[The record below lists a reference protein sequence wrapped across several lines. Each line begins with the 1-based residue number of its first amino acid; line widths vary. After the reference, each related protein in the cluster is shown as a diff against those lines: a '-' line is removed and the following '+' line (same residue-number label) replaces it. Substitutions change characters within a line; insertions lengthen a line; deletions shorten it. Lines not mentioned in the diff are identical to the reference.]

1 MPDWLEEL
9 REEKK
14 QAIARTQGTRN
25 AGMQY
30 ASVADRLQ
38 AEQRQLAALV
48 QSIGIEPLLQQFVDE
63 GLRDHPLF
71 VDSTLNRTVIG
82 RDSNESPARE
92 EKEGAP
98 WSGPIEG
105 NFLPPALDLGGG
117 RTVSRVD
124 WRLHLNYRQ
133 QYSEQLQLNDILI
146 TVSAQ
151 GVQVNNEP
159 LAEPAAE
166 TFKTALVSA
175 FRNSTQ
181 PSLPP
186 GVRRARRKR
195 HPTTQAHQVF
205 MQCRAQP
212 AWQQPQF
219 VIEGGKARPAFRA
232 NAIFAAQF
240 HFVTALRLYLP
251 RLCALRTQRALARR
265 ATRALGGWRFR
276 PIRLVAD
283 QRRVLQ
289 HARPHLG

>member
-63 GLRDHPLF
+63 VLRDHPLF

-186 GVRRARRKR
+186 GVRRATGANGIQLLKR
-195 HPTTQAHQVF
+195 TKFSCSVGLSRPGNS
-205 MQCRAQP
+205 RSSSSR
-212 AWQQPQF
+212 
-219 VIEGGKARPAFRA
+219 GGKPAPHSG
-232 NAIFAAQF
+232 Q
-240 HFVTALRLYLP
+240 TPYLRLSS
-251 RLCALRTQRALARR
+251 TS
-265 ATRALGGWRFR
+265 
-276 PIRLVAD
+276 
-283 QRRVLQ
+283 
-289 HARPHLG
+289 